1 MYKRQIRYR
10 AKKLQETQGKQTPV
24 LLISLGLILILPLLS
39 FLIGGVKLSFEIPVL
54 KQLATTSFIYEGGVS
69 LPPELIALALSLSLY
84 TATFIA
90 ECVRAG
96 IQGIGKGQKEAA
108 ASIGLTPNQ
117 VLKLVVMPQALR
129 IIIPPT
135 TNQYLNLTKNSSL
148 AAAIAYPDLVLV
160 FAGTALMQT
169 GKAIEIVS
177 ITCLLYTSPSPRD

>member
-1 MYKRQIRYR
+1 M
-10 AKKLQETQGKQTPV
+10 G
-24 LLISLGLILILPLLS
+24 LPLLS
-39 FLIGGVKLSFEIPVL
+39 FLIGGVTLNFEIPELV
-54 KQLATTSFIYEGGVS
+54 QLAKTSFRFNGGLG
-69 LPPELIALALSLSLY
+69 LPPELIALTLALALY

-96 IQGIGKGQKEAA
+96 IQGVSKGQKEAA

-117 VLKLVVMPQALR
+117 VLKLVIMPQALR

-169 GKAIEIVS
+169 GRAIEIVS
-177 ITCLLYTSPSPRD
+177 ITMLTYLTLSVSISILMNWYNNCLLYTSPSPRD

>member
-1 MYKRQIRYR
+1 M
-10 AKKLQETQGKQTPV
+10 
-24 LLISLGLILILPLLS
+24 S
-39 FLIGGVKLSFEIPVL
+39 FLIGGAEAYVEIPVI
-54 KQLATTSFIYEGGVS
+54 KQLSQSSFTYEGGLK
-69 LPPELIALALSLSLY
+69 LPPELISLALALSLY

-96 IQGIGKGQKEAA
+96 VQGVSKGQKEAA

-169 GKAIEIVS
+169 GRAIEIVS
-177 ITCLLYTSPSPRD
+177 ITMLTYLTLSITISIFMNWYNKKIAIKEK